1 MSVSLVG
8 RSVVVV
14 GASSGIGRGMA
25 IRAVRGGADVILAS
39 RRADRLA
46 EVVSEAGG
54 GHPIP
59 TDLRNGDDCV
69 RLCEE
74 VAGATPRIDLLFVS
88 AGAAPLRR
96 MVATSSDDW
105 TMALETN
112 LVGIHRLIAGLLPL
126 LAPSGIVAVVSSEAV
141 TAPRSHLGAYG
152 ASKAALE
159 HSVLQWQ
166 EEHPWL
172 RFTTISLGATVPTEF
187 GHGFATEDIVEAIG
201 VWATSGKSQSA
212 FMDAEEVCDVLAST
226 LGTLML
232 NPSVGVPRIE
242 LRSPA
247 PFIADGD
254 AATDAATATGSH
266 PAEPR

>member
-1 MSVSLVG
+1 M
-8 RSVVVV
+8 
-14 GASSGIGRGMA
+14 
-25 IRAVRGGADVILAS
+25 
-39 RRADRLA
+39 
-46 EVVSEAGG
+46 
-54 GHPIP
+54 PQ
-59 TDLRNGDDCV
+59 
-69 RLCEE
+69 
-74 VAGATPRIDLLFVS
+74 IDLLFVS

-105 TMALETN
+105 TLALETN
-112 LVGIHRLIAGLLPL
+112 LLGIHRLIAGLLRFF
-126 LAPSGIVAVVSSEAV
+126 APSAIVAVVSSEAA

-187 GHGFATEDIVEAIG
+187 GHGFDAEDIVEAIG
-201 VWATSGKSQSA
+201 VWAASGKSQSA

-226 LGTLML
+226 LGVLMQK
-232 NPSVGVPRIE
+232 PSVGLSRIE

-247 PFIADGD
+247 PFSTDGD
-254 AATDAATATGSH
+254 VAIGAATATRTDSA
-266 PAEPR
+266 PPQELVVEPGEQLG